1 VIDEDRADGA
11 HPPRTRAAQRER
23 TREAI
28 VAATAGVLVD
38 DGYAD
43 LTTRRVAQRA
53 GVAQSTVMHHF
64 PTREELLVAAVEL
77 LALRLAAQAFERLDL
92 TGLRTPALRS
102 SVLDEVWREFTSPE
116 SLAVAQMWAA
126 VWAEPELVPT
136 LRELES
142 RITGLLLQ
150 NAVVLFPE
158 WRDDPRLPA
167 AIDASI
173 ALVRGLTSAVP
184 IWGADAL
191 AGRFEQIKP
200 IMLQA
205 AAAILDDPA

>member
-1 VIDEDRADGA
+1 MIDERGSGSDA
-11 HPPRTRAAQRER
+11 PRLTRVQQRER
-23 TREAI
+23 TRDAI
-28 VAATAGVLVD
+28 VTATAATLVEE
-38 DGYAD
+38 GYGR

-64 PTREELLVAAVEL
+64 PAREELLVAAVEH

-92 TGLRTPALRS
+92 GGLRTPEHRAF
-102 SVLDEVWREFTSPE
+102 VLDELWREFTSPE

-126 VWAEPELVPT
+126 VWAEPELAPT
-136 LRELES
+136 LRELEG

-158 WRDDPRLPA
+158 WVEDPRLPA

-173 ALVRGLTSAVP
+173 ALVRGLTSAIP
-184 IWGADAL
+184 IWGAEAL
-191 AGRFEQIKP
+191 AGRFERIKP

-205 AAAILDDPA
+205 AAAILDDPV

>member
-1 VIDEDRADGA
+1 MIDEDRAGGG

-126 VWAEPELVPT
+126 VWVEPELVPT